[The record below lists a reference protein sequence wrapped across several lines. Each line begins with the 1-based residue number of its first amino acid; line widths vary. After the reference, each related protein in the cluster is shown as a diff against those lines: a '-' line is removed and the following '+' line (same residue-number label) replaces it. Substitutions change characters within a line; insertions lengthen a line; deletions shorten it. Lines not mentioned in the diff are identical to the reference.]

1 MTHLHVPATPGR
13 DRIVSISGAPY
24 DGYPA
29 PHMFES
35 LARIG
40 ATHVEPAYIVGY
52 TEPFDES
59 SFTDERGAEYPAEH
73 NVGHLYDAKP
83 ELKAFYRGLDPCNQ
97 FNPGIGR
104 TSKLQGWR

>member
-1 MTHLHVPATPGR
+1 MWKL
-13 DRIVSISGAPY
+13 
-24 DGYPA
+24 
-29 PHMFES
+29 
-35 LARIG
+35 L
-40 ATHVEPAYIVGY
+40 
-52 TEPFDES
+52 
-59 SFTDERGAEYPAEH
+59 DERGAEYPAEH